1 MKRFPW
7 ILMLVIFFVVW
18 SLVQFLI
25 SLYPN
30 YLWFDNLG
38 FASVFWINIKAMAL
52 TGIGFGLIF
61 FAIAV
66 TSIFVARH
74 FAGGKR
80 AERKAPQVNV
90 QKMIRQLFG
99 EDGGEDEAEDQG
111 YINVTPDPDARKKM
125 NFFWL
130 LGILVVSIFMGFS
143 AATQWQVVLKALNA
157 FMFNISDPIFGK
169 DVGFYIFNLPLQLF
183 LQGFIFS
190 SLTISLIAV
199 GWIYFLSGSVT
210 FSNMKLLFA
219 RGAKAH
225 LAVLLSLMTLV
236 LAWGLWL
243 GKLEILYSAR
253 GVIFGAGYADVNA
266 QLLGYNMQI
275 FVLVVLAAL
284 FIFYIFRSDYRIL
297 AAGVGSYF
305 LVALVMGGIYP
316 AIVQNLQVKPSEISL
331 EAPYIEHGIKF
342 TRLGYGLDNVEEK
355 EFAAE
360 EGLSLRDIRRNVQT
374 IGNIRLWDNRPLIK
388 TYRQLQGIRLYY
400 DFSDVDV
407 DRYQINGK
415 YQQVMLS
422 ARELRVDKLP
432 PKAQTWVNQRL
443 KYTHGYGLC
452 LSPVNEQTPEGLPNL
467 IVKDIPPE
475 TKTNLKID
483 RPEIYYGEETNEYVI
498 VNTTEKEFDYPKGD
512 KNVYVRYKGKGGV
525 QISSF
530 LRRLAFTITFG
541 DLKILLTDYI
551 TKDSRIMF
559 DRNIARRVRKVAP
572 FLKYDRDPYMVIS
585 KGKLFW
591 IQDAYTTSDRF
602 PYSDPYGSGY
612 NQFNYIRN
620 SVKVVIDAYG
630 GDMDFYV
637 VDNKDPIIKTYQK
650 IYPKLFKPLAKMP
663 KGLKRHIRYPY
674 DLFMVQVNKYANFHM
689 KDPQVFYNQEDLW
702 NIPKEVVSSGE
713 QLMDGYYIIMKL
725 PEEKKEEFL
734 LMLPYTP
741 NNRSNMIAWFAA
753 RSDGENYGKLIL
765 YRFPKDKLVYG
776 PMQIEARIDQQTE
789 ISQQFTLWGQGGSR
803 VIRGD
808 LLAIPIDQSILYVE
822 PIYLEASTGG
832 IPELKRV
839 IVSYGK
845 NIVMAETLDKALSEI
860 FSGRVSSRRVRG
872 IEIRGKSPKE
882 LARKALEYYNKSQL
896 SLRQGNLGAFGDRLR
911 ELKKVLQELAK

>member
-1 MKRFPW
+1 
-7 ILMLVIFFVVW
+7 
-18 SLVQFLI
+18 
-25 SLYPN
+25 
-30 YLWFDNLG
+30 
-38 FASVFWINIKAMAL
+38 
-52 TGIGFGLIF
+52 
-61 FAIAV
+61 
-66 TSIFVARH
+66 
-74 FAGGKR
+74 
-80 AERKAPQVNV
+80 
-90 QKMIRQLFG
+90 
-99 EDGGEDEAEDQG
+99 
-111 YINVTPDPDARKKM
+111 
-125 NFFWL
+125 
-130 LGILVVSIFMGFS
+130 
-143 AATQWQVVLKALNA
+143 
-157 FMFNISDPIFGK
+157 
-169 DVGFYIFNLPLQLF
+169 
-183 LQGFIFS
+183 
-190 SLTISLIAV
+190 
-199 GWIYFLSGSVT
+199 
-210 FSNMKLLFA
+210 
-219 RGAKAH
+219 
-225 LAVLLSLMTLV
+225 
-236 LAWGLWL
+236 
-243 GKLEILYSAR
+243 
-253 GVIFGAGYADVNA
+253 
-266 QLLGYNMQI
+266 
-275 FVLVVLAAL
+275 
-284 FIFYIFRSDYRIL
+284 
-297 AAGVGSYF
+297 
-305 LVALVMGGIYP
+305 
-316 AIVQNLQVKPSEISL
+316 
-331 EAPYIEHGIKF
+331 
-342 TRLGYGLDNVEEK
+342 
-355 EFAAE
+355 
-360 EGLSLRDIRRNVQT
+360 
-374 IGNIRLWDNRPLIK
+374 
-388 TYRQLQGIRLYY
+388 
-400 DFSDVDV
+400 
-407 DRYQINGK
+407 
-415 YQQVMLS
+415 MLS
-422 ARELRVDKLP
+422 AREMRVDKLP

-882 LARKALEYYNKSQL
+882 LARKALEYYNRSQS